1 MSLATNTE
9 ALQAILDAVKDLPEF
24 ALTKKTSI
32 TLTAASWTESN
43 GVYTQTVTVEGGT
56 VSCLIA
62 LQPSIDQSVSLQDDG
77 VTVLQVDNDNGT
89 FIAKAVGA
97 APTVDMTIQATIM
110 EVSA

>member
-1 MSLATNTE
+1 MSLAENTA

-32 TLTAASWTESN
+32 TLAAASWAESN
-43 GVYTQTVTVEGGT
+43 GVYRQTVTAEDGT
-56 VSCLIA
+56 ASCVVA
-62 LQPSIDQSVSLQDDG
+62 LQPSIEQSVSLQDDG

-97 APTVDMTIQATIM
+97 APTANMTIQATLT
-110 EVSA
+110 EVTV

>member
-1 MSLATNTE
+1 MSLAENTE
-9 ALQAILDAVKDLPEF
+9 ALQALLNAVKELPEF

-43 GVYTQTVTVEGGT
+43 GVYKQTVTVEGGT
-56 VSCLIA
+56 ASCVVA

-97 APTVDMTIQATIM
+97 APTANMTIQVTLM
-110 EVSA
+110 EVSE

>member
-1 MSLATNTE
+1 MSLAENTA
-9 ALQAILDAVKDLPEF
+9 ALQAILDTVKELPEF

-32 TLTAASWTESN
+32 TLAAASWAESN
-43 GVYTQTVTVEGGT
+43 GVYKQTVTMDGGT
-56 VSCLIA
+56 ASCVVA
-62 LQPSIDQSVSLQDDG
+62 LQPSIDQSVSLQNDG

-97 APTVDMTIQATIM
+97 APTADMTIQATIM